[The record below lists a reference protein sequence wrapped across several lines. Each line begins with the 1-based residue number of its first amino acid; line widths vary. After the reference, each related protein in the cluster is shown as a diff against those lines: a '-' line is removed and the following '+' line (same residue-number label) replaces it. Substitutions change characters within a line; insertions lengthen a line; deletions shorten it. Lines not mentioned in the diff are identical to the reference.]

1 MLQMQSSPDSKLG
14 QVAKRLLLIA
24 ILLSVVVTTVG
35 CGSSTSSVAGLYVN
49 EDYPGSYMQ
58 LNSNGT
64 FLMPLGFRGTWQID
78 GDELTFITPLGLETA
93 RIEGNKIITSGGGI
107 WVKKGAD

>member
-1 MLQMQSSPDSKLG
+1 
-14 QVAKRLLLIA
+14 
-24 ILLSVVVTTVG
+24 
-35 CGSSTSSVAGLYVN
+35 
-49 EDYPGSYMQ
+49 
-58 LNSNGT
+58 
-64 FLMPLGFRGTWQID
+64 LGFRGTWQID